1 MNRPDLKETIIAVLA
16 AALVSTFKI
25 GLLHVFLFVDFGID
39 LHLEEWPE
47 FLVLLTYLLM
57 KIFT

>member
-1 MNRPDLKETIIAVLA
+1 MNRLDLKETIIAVLA

-25 GLLHVFLFVDFGID
+25 GLLHVFLFVDLGID
-39 LHLEEWPE
+39 LHLEKWPE